1 MRRVMVCLVGVFMF
15 LSIVVIVV
23 VVAVVPVIIILRTH
37 PPVCCRQP
45 WFPHNGGRGVS
56 AADGIL
62 RPAVGETLIY
72 VQDFVLILGNK

>member
-1 MRRVMVCLVGVFMF
+1 MF
-15 LSIVVIVV
+15 LDVVVIVV
-23 VVAVVPVIIILRTH
+23 VVAVVPVIILRTH

-72 VQDFVLILGNK
+72 VQSLVLILGNK

>member
-1 MRRVMVCLVGVFMF
+1 MVGVLMF

-23 VVAVVPVIIILRTH
+23 VVAVVPVIILRIH

-45 WFPHNGGRGVS
+45 WFPHNGGRGIS

>member
-1 MRRVMVCLVGVFMF
+1 MF
-15 LSIVVIVV
+15 LDVVVIVV
-23 VVAVVPVIIILRTH
+23 VVAVVPDIIFRTH

-45 WFPHNGGRGVS
+45 WLPHNGGRGVS

-72 VQDFVLILGNK
+72 VQSLVLILGNK

>member
-23 VVAVVPVIIILRTH
+23 VVAVVPVIILRTH

-72 VQDFVLILGNK
+72 VQSLVLILGNK

>member
-1 MRRVMVCLVGVFMF
+1 MF
-15 LSIVVIVV
+15 LDVVVIVV
-23 VVAVVPVIIILRTH
+23 VVSVVPVIILRTH